1 MQDDRWSKED
11 EDLPV
16 MALSLSG
23 VAFQCHIKITVP
35 KQATNPEKGS
45 FPWVRESW
53 WGSRKSSPRPLMVL
67 LISQLRCYSH
77 ATLAVMNYFSS
88 GENNLIT
95 HLICHEPVTPRG
107 WHFQACQKLQSD
119 LEIQTKDRDCGRNV
133 GQPIFLGQRSC

>member
-45 FPWVRESW
+45 FPWVRGSFPWVGFQKELPKTSHGSFDIAAEMLHSRNSGSYELFFL
-53 WGSRKSSPRPLMVL
+53 WGK
-67 LISQLRCYSH
+67 QL
-77 ATLAVMNYFSS
+77 
-88 GENNLIT
+88 NNPFNL
-95 HLICHEPVTPRG
+95 
-107 WHFQACQKLQSD
+107 S
-119 LEIQTKDRDCGRNV
+119 
-133 GQPIFLGQRSC
+133 